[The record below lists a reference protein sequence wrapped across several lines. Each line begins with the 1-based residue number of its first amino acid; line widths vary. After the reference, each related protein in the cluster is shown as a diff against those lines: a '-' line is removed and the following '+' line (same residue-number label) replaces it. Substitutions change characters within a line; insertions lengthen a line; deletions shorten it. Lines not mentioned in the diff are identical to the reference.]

1 VAQIAA
7 LDPLMVT
14 FASTIMVFLLGSSDD
29 LYAMATRRVHIG
41 YARLSA

>member
-1 VAQIAA
+1 
-7 LDPLMVT
+7 
-14 FASTIMVFLLGSSDD
+14 VFLLGSSDD